1 MKLSLL
7 ILTACISGAVFAQ
20 ENEAERENDALPK
33 YLTESEKLM
42 MSDYYE
48 NYQSGINRGIEAAPG
63 GSIRCAA
70 EWEEVQTLVITWTGQ
85 YNTIQSQIVD
95 AAQEECRVLIACTD
109 SNSVKTTLSSNGVP
123 DENLDFLEVPYNSIW
138 IRDYGSNTM
147 YRNGVDSL
155 FAVDWIYNRPRP
167 DDDLMPEAHA
177 AWHNIPLYTTTQAP
191 TDLVN
196 TGGNWM
202 SDGHGTAFA
211 SELILDENDAGNP
224 YFVTVKNET
233 EIDNIMSDYMGIT
246 RYIKMP
252 VLPYD
257 QIHHIDMHMKLL
269 DEETLLVSE
278 YPAGVADGPQIE
290 ANIQYVLS
298 TFNSMF
304 GTPYKLVRITVPP
317 STGGN
322 HPDNGGYYRTYA
334 NNVFINKT
342 VLVPTYRTE
351 YDTTAIRTLEEA
363 LPGYNIVGIDVDNNG
378 QNLIQLSGAIHCIT
392 QTIGVADPMLITHQP
407 LDDTFDDVN
416 PYMVNADVEHRSGIV
431 SASLYWSTTAGG
443 PYTSI
448 AMTAGSGD
456 SWSANIPAQAFGTT
470 VYYYVEGVATS
481 GKTQVRPIVAPEGHW
496 EFDVLDVLGID
507 ELNNVTMSEVFPNPA
522 SAITC
527 VPVSSNS
534 AQEGSITLRDITG
547 KVIQII
553 HEGTIPMGES
563 KYFFLAHEY
572 AAGSYFV
579 VIETAETSITNK
591 VMIR

>member
-1 MKLSLL
+1 MKTTLL
-7 ILTACISGAVFAQ
+7 ILSACISGSLFAQ
-20 ENEAERENDALPK
+20 EEIVKPDSDVLPR
-33 YLTESEKLM
+33 YLTEDEQRM
-42 MSDYYE
+42 MGTYYQ
-48 NYQSGINRGIEAAPG
+48 NYQFGTDRGIETAPG
-63 GSIRCAA
+63 GNLRCAA

-95 AAQEECRVLIACTD
+95 AAQEECRVLIACSD
-109 SNSVKTTLSSNGVP
+109 SNNVKNTLSNNGVP
-123 DENLDFLEVPYNSIW
+123 DVNLDFLEVPYNSIW
-138 IRDYGSNTM
+138 IRDYGPNTM
-147 YRNGVDSL
+147 YKNDVDSL
-155 FAVDWIYNRPRP
+155 FVVDWIYNRPRP
-167 DDDLMPEAHA
+167 DDDVMPEQHA
-177 AWHNIPLYTTTQAP
+177 AWHNIPIYTTTQAP

-224 YFVTVKNET
+224 YQVTVKNEAD
-233 EIDNIMSDYMGIT
+233 IDNIMTDFMGIS

-278 YPAGVADGPQIE
+278 YPSGVADGPQIE
-290 ANIQYVLS
+290 ANLQYVLT

-304 GTPYKLVRITVPP
+304 GTPYKVVRITVPP

-322 HPDNGGYYRTYA
+322 YPDNGGYYRTYA

-342 VLVPTYRTE
+342 VLLPTYRTE

-363 LPGYNIVGIDVDNNG
+363 LPGYNIVGIDVDNGG

-392 QTIGVADPMLITHQP
+392 HTIGVADPMLITHQP
-407 LDDTFDDVN
+407 LDDTYDVTN
-416 PYMVNADVEHRSGIV
+416 PYVVVADIQHASGIA
-431 SASLYWSTTAGG
+431 SATMYWSTTAGG
-443 PYTSI
+443 PYTSV
-448 AMTAGSGD
+448 AMTPGSGIN
-456 SWSANIPAQAFGTT
+456 WAANIPAQPAGTT
-470 VYYYVEGVATS
+470 VYYYVEGNANS
-481 GKTQVRPIVAPEGHW
+481 GKTQVRPIVAPDGYW
-496 EFDVLDVLGID
+496 AFDILGLGGID
-507 ELNNVTMSEVFPNPA
+507 ELNNITLNDVFPNPA

-527 VPVSSNS
+527 IPVTAGSNID
-534 AQEGSITLRDITG
+534 GKITLRDVTG
-547 KVIQII
+547 KVIQTI
-553 HEGTIPMGES
+553 HDGTIPMGDS
-563 KYFFLAHEY
+563 KYFFFAHEF

-579 VIETAETSITNK
+579 VIETAETSITKK